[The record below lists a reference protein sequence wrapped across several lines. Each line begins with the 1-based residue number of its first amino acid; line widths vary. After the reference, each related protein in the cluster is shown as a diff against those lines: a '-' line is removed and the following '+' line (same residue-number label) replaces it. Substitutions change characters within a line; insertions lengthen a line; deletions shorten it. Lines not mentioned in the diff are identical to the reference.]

1 MIWKTLT
8 AAALAL
14 VLAACA
20 SNPEGAAEPD
30 PKRLAESWVGH
41 PVSQL
46 ISSWGEPLKVRPGE
60 NGHHIYSWHAV
71 RRYFQAPQ
79 CHRVGARG
87 VGSCDAGLLLT
98 FACDFVFDA
107 DPQGTITAANGRGDC
122 LPLDSLETPT
132 S

>member
-1 MIWKTLT
+1 MIRKMLT
-8 AAALAL
+8 AAALTL
-14 VLAACA
+14 VLAGCA
-20 SNPEGAAEPD
+20 SKPD
-30 PKRLAESWVGH
+30 SASDPGPRLLAESWVGY

-46 ISSWGEPLKVRPGE
+46 ISSWGEPEKVRPAE
-60 NGHHIYSWHAV
+60 DGHHVYSWHAV

-98 FACDFVFDA
+98 FACDFVFDT

-122 LPLDSLETPT
+122 LPLERLETPT